1 MKKTDKV
8 LYWSA
13 TSIVALMGFTAGIL
27 YFINPLVA
35 KEIENL
41 GFPDYF
47 RIELGAAKLI
57 GATILIVPL
66 FSNRIKE
73 WAYAG
78 FTIVFI
84 SAIIAH
90 ISIEGFSTV
99 INPVV
104 SLSLLAI
111 SYLYFN
117 KINKHKEEVK
127 D

>member
-57 GATILIVPL
+57 GATILIVPF

>member
-8 LYWSA
+8 FYWSA

-27 YFINPLVA
+27 YFINPMVA

-90 ISIEGFSTV
+90 ISIEGFSAV

>member
-90 ISIEGFSTV
+90 ISIEGFSAV

>member
-1 MKKTDKV
+1 
-8 LYWSA
+8 
-13 TSIVALMGFTAGIL
+13 MGFTAGIL

-35 KEIENL
+35 KEIENM